1 MYIYIYIFESIYIH
15 VYIYLFYLFSLLKT
29 SKYILGGFSFEAR
42 DFLAGLHV
50 LLKLNVLMD

>member
-1 MYIYIYIFESIYIH
+1 MYIYIFESIYIH
-15 VYIYLFYLFSLLKT
+15 VYIYIYLFYLFSLLKP